1 MHGSP
6 LLKIDGE
13 IFPSLRDQ
21 RLDRCR
27 YSTSIYLQSKDKSLK
42 IFGDLLLSLLI
53 EILVII
59 TWHGIWT
66 LEDVAQHEVFGHSN
80 AQTALVSLVKR
91 KSYHSTFETRLS
103 NWEAFISASWLRL
116 LRNRLLPTICHC
128 DSTGSAPAPTKAP
141 FAVYG
146 RQTFVFCLKPGRPGF
161 YNQLVSRVLVHDGRV
176 LFDWQLREQP
186 PDRSADRVPGADGAQ
201 RHLQL
206 ARGGDQGGQ
215 AR

>member
-6 LLKIDGE
+6 LLEIDGE
-13 IFPSLRDQ
+13 ITPSRYSNLTQ

-27 YSTSIYLQSKDKSLK
+27 FTSIYLQSKDKSLK

-91 KSYHSTFETRLS
+91 KSFQSTFETRLS
-103 NWEAFISASWLRL
+103 NWESFLSASWLHL
-116 LRNRLLPTICHC
+116 LRNRLLPTIRHR
-128 DSTGSAPAPTKAP
+128 DSTG
-141 FAVYG
+141 
-146 RQTFVFCLKPGRPGF
+146 
-161 YNQLVSRVLVHDGRV
+161 
-176 LFDWQLREQP
+176 
-186 PDRSADRVPGADGAQ
+186 
-201 RHLQL
+201 
-206 ARGGDQGGQ
+206 
-215 AR
+215 